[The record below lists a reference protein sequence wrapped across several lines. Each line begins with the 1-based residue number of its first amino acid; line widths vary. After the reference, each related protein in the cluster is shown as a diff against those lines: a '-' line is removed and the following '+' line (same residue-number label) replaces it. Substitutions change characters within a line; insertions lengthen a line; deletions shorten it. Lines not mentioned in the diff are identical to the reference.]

1 MRNAIE
7 CDQNSVVS
15 QLVFSK
21 LRNIS
26 RHQVWFSLYLMAC
39 CVVPLSAQTPGIEF
53 FEKEI
58 RPVLAAKC
66 YGCHSSKS
74 KSPMGGLVLDT
85 KNGLKKGGNGGPVLV
100 AGDPGA
106 SRLFKALTYKQTELR
121 MPPTGKLPDDKITA
135 FEKWIA
141 AGAPDPRDETLEA
154 AAPSAAKKGMDIES
168 GRKWWA
174 FQPVA
179 PQSQPKVSDPT
190 FAKRWTKAKL
200 DWFILAK
207 LEQKKLR
214 PSPEADRATL
224 INRASLDLTG
234 LRPSYNEVQAFIA
247 DKDPTSYAKL
257 IDRLLASSSYGE
269 RWGRYWLDVARY
281 GEDNPT
287 SEATNPPYP
296 FAWRYRNWVIEAIN
310 KDVPYDK
317 FVKLQLAADLMPNT
331 PRDDFRA
338 LGYLG
343 AAPIYHTDL
352 RLSKEVTE
360 TIFTDA
366 WDERVDSVSRGL
378 LAMTVACARCH
389 DHKFDPILTKD
400 YYALAGVFASTT
412 AAPRPLVDLGKET
425 DEKFMLTAQRL
436 FYLSYMANLMN
447 GEPGSKPEEAARKSA
462 EFTAEMLK
470 TRDSMEF
477 LKETQPEMWAYLNSL
492 ARIPRIK
499 ATADAVA
506 APLLTV
512 DAKPALPAAVRGRR
526 PGASDFPFTQSVF
539 DAGIWIDGA
548 DPDLTKVVMRPG
560 VAHDMNILPHG
571 NVANPGALAPRQFLT
586 VLSKG
591 DATFKQGSGRL
602 EFANDVFTKS
612 SALSARVIV
621 NRVWGWHFGKPL
633 VATESD
639 FGVQGDKPTHPELLD
654 DLSAG
659 FIANGLS
666 LKWLHRE
673 IMLSATYRQAS
684 NPQPAGIADDPM
696 NTLHWP
702 MNPRRLDI
710 EAYRDNLLQVS
721 GDLENKMPSLSFDL
735 DASDNHL
742 RTVYARVSRGRL
754 NTILALYDFPDPMMT
769 APRRELTTSP
779 LQQLFVMN
787 SPFIQE
793 RAANLVKRATAA
805 EDPSGKIRDIYRAA
819 VNRDPTPKELDAVL
833 TYLNNGTLAQFAQA
847 LLASNEVIFWP

>member
-1 MRNAIE
+1 MTAPRNWCINLLIRFALFALA
-7 CDQNSVVS
+7 VFPVS
-15 QLVFSK
+15 S
-21 LRNIS
+21 
-26 RHQVWFSLYLMAC
+26 
-39 CVVPLSAQTPGIEF
+39 QTPAQAEF

-58 RPVLAAKC
+58 RPVLAEKC
-66 YGCHSSKS
+66 YGCHSSKL

-85 KNGLKKGGNGGPVLV
+85 KRGLKTGGNGGPVLIP
-100 AGDPGA
+100 GDPAG
-106 SRLFKALTYKQTELR
+106 SRLLQALTYKQTELR
-121 MPPTGKLPDDKITA
+121 MPPTGKLPDANIAA

-141 AGAPDPRDETLEA
+141 AGAPDPREDAPKTAGAGPPA
-154 AAPSAAKKGMDIES
+154 ANRGMDIET

-174 FQPVA
+174 FQPVEQQ
-179 PQSQPKVSDPT
+179 PQPRVADGA
-190 FAKRWTKAKL
+190 FAKRWIRQPIDAFVLARLEKNKL
-200 DWFILAK
+200 
-207 LEQKKLR
+207 Q
-214 PSPEADRATL
+214 PSPEADRAIL
-224 INRASLDLTG
+224 IQRAALDLTG
-234 LRPSYNEVQAFIA
+234 LRPSYDEVQAFVA
-247 DKDPTSYAKL
+247 DKDPQAYEKL
-257 IDRLLASSSYGE
+257 IDRLLASPHYGE

-296 FAWRYRNWVIEAIN
+296 FAWRYRDWVIEAIN
-310 KDVPYDK
+310 KDVPYDE

-352 RLSKEVTE
+352 RLSKDVTE

-378 LAMTVACARCH
+378 LGLTVSCARCH

-412 AAPRPLVDLGKET
+412 AAPRPIAEVDKATEQ
-425 DEKFMLTAQRL
+425 KFMHTAQRL
-436 FYLSYMANLMN
+436 FYLSYLANLMN
-447 GEPGSKPEEAARKSA
+447 GEPGSKPEEAAKKVA
-462 EFTAEMLK
+462 QFTHEMVSI
-470 TRDSMEF
+470 RDSMAF
-477 LKETQPEMWAYLNSL
+477 LKESHPEMWAYLDRL
-492 ARIPRIK
+492 VRVPRPK
-499 ATADAVA
+499 ATPPPVA
-506 APLLTV
+506 AG
-512 DAKPALPAAVRGRR
+512 DAPPVPPPFAPRGRR
-526 PGASDFPFTQSVF
+526 PGASDLPFTQSVF
-539 DAGIWIDGA
+539 DAGIWIDGT
-548 DPDLTKVVMRPG
+548 DPDLTKVDIRPG
-560 VAHDMNILPHG
+560 VARDMNILPHG

-591 DATFKQGSGRL
+591 DTTFKQGSGRL
-602 EFANDVFTKS
+602 ELATDIFTQS
-612 SALSARVIV
+612 GPLAARVIV

-654 DLSAG
+654 DLSAR

-666 LKWLHRE
+666 LKWLHRQ

-684 NPQPAGIADDPM
+684 NPRKEGIAADPSNNLLWRM
-696 NTLHWP
+696 H
-702 MNPRRLDI
+702 PRRLDV

-721 GDLENKMPSLSFDL
+721 GDLESKTPSLSYDL
-735 DASDNHL
+735 DAPENHR
-742 RTVYARVSRGRL
+742 RTVYGRVGRGRL
-754 NTILALYDFPDPMMT
+754 SSILSLYDFPDPMMT

-787 SPFIQE
+787 SPFMQE
-793 RAANLVKRATAA
+793 RAANLVNRVSA
-805 EDPSGKIRDIYRAA
+805 ESDSPARIRKMYRDT
-819 VNRDPTPKELDAVL
+819 VHRDPTPKELDAAL
-833 TYLNNGTLAQFAQA
+833 TYLDKGTLAQFAQA

>member
-1 MRNAIE
+1 MRIETE
-7 CDQNSVVS
+7 CDQNGVVS
-15 QLVFSK
+15 QFLFLKRMAVFS
-21 LRNIS
+21 
-26 RHQVWFSLYLMAC
+26 HQQCFSLCLIAFL
-39 CVVPLSAQTPGIEF
+39 VPLAAQTPGIEF

-58 RPVLAAKC
+58 RPVLVTKC

-100 AGDPGA
+100 AGDPA
-106 SRLFKALTYKQTELR
+106 SSRLFKALTYNQTELR
-121 MPPTGKLPDDKITA
+121 MPPTGKLPDDKIAA

-141 AGAPDPRDETLEA
+141 AGAPDPRAETPEVA
-154 AAPSAAKKGMDIES
+154 TSATAKKGMDIES

-179 PQSQPKVSDPT
+179 PQAQPKVSDPL
-190 FAKRWTKAKL
+190 FAKRWTKEKI

-214 PSPEADRATL
+214 PSPQADLATL

-234 LRPSYNEVQAFIA
+234 LRPSYDEVQAFIT
-247 DKDPTSYAKL
+247 DKDPTAYAKL
-257 IDRLLASSSYGE
+257 IDRLLASERYGE

-310 KDVPYDK
+310 KDVPYNK

-331 PRDDFRA
+331 SRDDFQA

-400 YYALAGVFASTT
+400 YYALAGVFASIT

-425 DEKFMLTAQRL
+425 DEKFMYTAQRL

-462 EFTAEMLK
+462 EFTAEMIK
-470 TRDSMEF
+470 TRDSMSF
-477 LKETQPEMWAYLNSL
+477 LQESQPQMWAYLNSL
-492 ARIPRIK
+492 VRIPRIK
-499 ATADAVA
+499 LKTDPEVV
-506 APLLTV
+506 P
-512 DAKPALPAAVRGRR
+512 DAKPALPVAARNRR
-526 PGASDFPFTQSVF
+526 PAASDLPFTQSVF

-548 DPDLTKVVMRPG
+548 DPDLTKVDIRPG
-560 VAHDMNILPHG
+560 MAHDMNILPHG

-591 DATFKQGSGRL
+591 DTTFKQGSGRL
-602 EFANDVFTKS
+602 EFANDIFTKS
-612 SALSARVIV
+612 GGLAARVIV

-639 FGVQGDKPTHPELLD
+639 FGVQGDKPTHPELLN
-654 DLSAG
+654 DLAAR
-659 FIANGLS
+659 FIANGQS

-673 IMLSATYRQAS
+673 IMLSAVYRQAS
-684 NPQPAGIADDPM
+684 LPREAGMAADPANA
-696 NTLHWP
+696 LYWR

-721 GDLENKMPSLSFDL
+721 GDLENKLPSLSFDL
-735 DASDNHL
+735 DAPDNHL
-742 RTVYARVSRGRL
+742 RTVYARVSRSRL

-787 SPFIQE
+787 SPFLQE
-793 RAANLVKRATAA
+793 RAANLVKRATA
-805 EDPSGKIRDIYRAA
+805 DTDTSGKIRDVYRAG
-819 VNRDPTPKELDAVL
+819 VGRDPTPTELDTVL